1 MSSFY
6 VENFGCRATQA
17 DGAAIEQQF
26 RDRGFDRATRP
37 AAAKIVVLNTCAVTA
52 SAEQDARAALRR
64 KTVGAGRGDANPRRP
79 SHNGI
84 VRRAVALGSGSD

>member
-17 DGAAIEQQF
+17 DGAAVEHQF
-26 RDRGFDRATRP
+26 RDRGLTAPPRP

-52 SAEQDARAALRR
+52 SAEQDARAAIRRIRRENPGLQGNGYRMLR
-64 KTVGAGRGDANPRRP
+64 AARRP
-79 SHNGI
+79 
-84 VRRAVALGSGSD
+84 